1 MVGVVAVVLVFLY
14 GKWTDSCPLNPGEV
28 RMSMNISTRVTSDP
42 EVLNAN
48 ETRISRLR
56 IYVFDGTSL
65 DKMYYWQGLSAI
77 DGTYT
82 TPVFTVKA
90 ATGKTL
96 YAIVNEPVDFDT
108 RAILESVDHPNDLV
122 DVQYQMA
129 DYLSTRTNV
138 VEYTKDYCLPMYGEL
153 AGVDAAEGTT
163 QTVNMRVDRAVAR
176 VDVYMRKEAKNWEE
190 VLMPTTL
197 VVTGVSKTGFVSP
210 KKNRKLCVFRSQSVI
225 EKESQ

>member
-1 MVGVVAVVLVFLY
+1 MLLFLF
-14 GKWTDSCPLNPGEV
+14 SCTESGQTVDPLNPGEV
-28 RMSMNISTRVTSDP
+28 RMSMNISTRATSDP

-82 TPVFTVKA
+82 TPVFTVKT

-129 DYLSTRTNV
+129 DTYPQEPMWWNTLKTTVFPCMENWQEWTRRRERRRQST
-138 VEYTKDYCLPMYGEL
+138 
-153 AGVDAAEGTT
+153 
-163 QTVNMRVDRAVAR
+163 
-176 VDVYMRKEAKNWEE
+176 
-190 VLMPTTL
+190 
-197 VVTGVSKTGFVSP
+197 
-210 KKNRKLCVFRSQSVI
+210 CV
-225 EKESQ
+225 